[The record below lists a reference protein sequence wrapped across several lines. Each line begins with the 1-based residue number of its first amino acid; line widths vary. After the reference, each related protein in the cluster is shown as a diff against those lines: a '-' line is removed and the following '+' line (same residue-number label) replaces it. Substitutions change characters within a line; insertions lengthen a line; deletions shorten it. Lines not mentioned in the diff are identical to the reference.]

1 MSLTQLFA
9 SKEHKYVPV
18 GSHNGLPGN
27 RLRSKSVLLFITT
40 IALVVF
46 AALAFTLVRPA
57 PYGNAQSSCDTI
69 QHGYQCQNDIS
80 HYWGQYSPYFS
91 VSSDI
96 SDEVPSGCSITFAQ
110 ILSRHGARDPTA
122 SKTAQYN
129 ATINKLQANVKN
141 FTGPYAFLAD
151 YEYNLGADQLTVFG
165 QQELV
170 NSGIKYYD
178 RYREL
183 ASRLVPFVRS
193 SGQARVV
200 ESAQNWTQGFHAAK
214 IADQRSE
221 RTDAAYPYPIVVIP
235 ETDVCNAFENG
246 PDGNIAS
253 DAQAQ
258 WAAIFISPIR
268 TRINAAL
275 PGADLTVLETV
286 HMMDLCPFNTVASPN
301 GTISGFCAMLTEEE
315 WHQYGYYQTLNKY
328 YGFSHGNP
336 LGPTQGVGFS
346 NELIARLTSKSVD
359 DESSTNHTLDGSNDT
374 FPLGR
379 RLYADFSHD
388 NDMTGIFSALGLY
401 NGTTGHLPNTT
412 ITEAPQANSY
422 SAAWT
427 VPFAAR
433 AYFEK
438 MQCRGQPEE
447 LVRVIVN
454 DRVLPLTQCNG
465 DRLGR
470 CTLDAFVDSLGFV
483 RRRGD
488 WDQCFV
494 GNNYASHFG

>member
-1 MSLTQLFA
+1 MMSLTQLFA

-57 PYGNAQSSCDTI
+57 PYGKAQSSCDTI

-91 VSSDI
+91 VPSDI

-122 SKTAQYN
+122 SQTAQYN

-235 ETDVCNAFENG
+235 ETDGEN
-246 PDGNIAS
+246 N
-253 DAQAQ
+253 
-258 WAAIFISPIR
+258 
-268 TRINAAL
+268 
-275 PGADLTVLETV
+275 
-286 HMMDLCPFNTVASPN
+286 
-301 GTISGFCAMLTEEE
+301 
-315 WHQYGYYQTLNKY
+315 TLN
-328 YGFSHGNP
+328 HGWC
-336 LGPTQGVGFS
+336 VS
-346 NELIARLTSKSVD
+346 
-359 DESSTNHTLDGSNDT
+359 
-374 FPLGR
+374 
-379 RLYADFSHD
+379 
-388 NDMTGIFSALGLY
+388 
-401 NGTTGHLPNTT
+401 
-412 ITEAPQANSY
+412 
-422 SAAWT
+422 
-427 VPFAAR
+427 
-433 AYFEK
+433 
-438 MQCRGQPEE
+438 
-447 LVRVIVN
+447 
-454 DRVLPLTQCNG
+454 
-465 DRLGR
+465 
-470 CTLDAFVDSLGFV
+470 
-483 RRRGD
+483 
-488 WDQCFV
+488 
-494 GNNYASHFG
+494 